1 MVMHIREFVQK
12 PPDNPFYAVIGHPVA
27 HSRSPL
33 IHNFALRYH
42 NLPETYHALDTPHDS
57 FAWVGK
63 LLDLPGFRGLNVTIP
78 HKRRIMDVL
87 NVTDPLAQAVGAVNT
102 VCQHPV
108 GFAGYNTDVAG
119 LERSLNQFRLFFA
132 MQKAVI
138 LGSGGAARAAA
149 ASLKNLGISKAVII
163 TRNTATADWPSH
175 INKTPVTLAGY
186 NALGDT
192 LKDAVLVINTT
203 PVGMYPDVDNSPIPE
218 NLAPMLRN
226 KVCMDAIYNPAKTLF
241 LYQAKEAG
249 AHAVVS
255 GVKMFIGQAA
265 AAFQLWTEKTFPSEE
280 AEKLL
285 MQSP

>member
-1 MVMHIREFVQK
+1 M
-12 PPDNPFYAVIGHPVA
+12 
-27 HSRSPL
+27 
-33 IHNFALRYH
+33 
-42 NLPETYHALDTPHDS
+42 
-57 FAWVGK
+57 
-63 LLDLPGFRGLNVTIP
+63 
-78 HKRRIMDVL
+78 
-87 NVTDPLAQAVGAVNT
+87 AQ
-102 VCQHPV
+102 
-108 GFAGYNTDVAG
+108 
-119 LERSLNQFRLFFA
+119 
-132 MQKAVI
+132 
-138 LGSGGAARAAA
+138 AA
-149 ASLKNLGISKAVII
+149 ASLKNFGISKAVII

-186 NALGDT
+186 NALGDA

-265 AAFQLWTEKTFPSEE
+265 AAFQLWTEKAFPSEE